1 MNEVADQRRSEP
13 AEDELGPPPDRAAR
27 RDRAPAK
34 PPHARGRW
42 LFAAVAFLPLVGGV
56 AFGAREHY
64 TAQRDVQSFAQERR
78 DFVPTVRVAQVRASD
93 STDTVT
99 QPATTLAFEAANI
112 FARATGYIET
122 RKVDIGDH
130 VKAGDLL
137 AQITAPELDHQ
148 IAQAQ
153 ATLAQNQA
161 TLRQTIA
168 SRDLARVTS
177 ERDGKLVQQGWVTL
191 QQGDTDRLTLQAQE
205 AAIGVAESNVAA
217 QQALLRVLGQQ
228 KDYQRVVAPF
238 DGVITQRNVDNGSLV
253 QAGSTFMFTLMHSNV
268 IRVQVNVPQD
278 AVFGLTPGVEALIR
292 VPELPD
298 RVFHGKVTRIA
309 NALAPGTRTL
319 LTEIDI
325 PNPDGVL
332 SPGLYCTVEL
342 HIPRKAPSLIVPAD
356 AVVADHDGLHVAVV
370 KNGTV
375 HLQSIQVARD
385 FGTEVEVRDGI
396 AAGDTVV
403 LNPPVELADGGKV
416 QPNTTV
422 AQNGK

>member
-1 MNEVADQRRSEP
+1 MNEGADWHPPELAEQEP
-13 AEDELGPPPDRAAR
+13 AAPPERVAR
-27 RDRAPAK
+27 RAPAPAK
-34 PPHARGRW
+34 PPHTRGRW
-42 LFAAVAFLPLVGGV
+42 LFAVVAFLPLVGGV

-64 TAQRDVQSFAQERR
+64 KAQRDVQSFAQGRR

-93 STDTVT
+93 STVTVT

-112 FARATGYIET
+112 FARASGYIET

-130 VKAGDLL
+130 VKAGALL
-137 AQITAPELDHQ
+137 AKITAPELDHQ

-161 TLRQTIA
+161 TLQQTIA
-168 SRDLARVTS
+168 SRDLAQVTN

-191 QQGDTDRLTLQAQE
+191 QQGDTDRLTLQAQQ
-205 AAIGVAESNVAA
+205 AAIGVAQSNVAA
-217 QQALLRVLGQQ
+217 QQALLKMLGQQ
-228 KDYQRVVAPF
+228 RDYLSVVAPF
-238 DGVITQRNVDNGSLV
+238 NGIITQRNIDNGSLV
-253 QAGSTFMFTLMHSNV
+253 QAGSTFMFTLMQSDV

-278 AVFGLTPGVEALIR
+278 AVFGLAPGVDALIR
-292 VPELPD
+292 VPELPNQ
-298 RVFHGKVTRIA
+298 VFHGKVTRMA

-356 AVVADHDGLHVAVV
+356 AVVADHDGLHVVV
-370 KNGTV
+370 LKNGKV
-375 HLQSIQVARD
+375 HLQTVKVARD
-385 FGTEVEVRDGI
+385 FGTEVEVRDGVEP
-396 AAGDTVV
+396 GDTVV
-403 LNPPVELADGGKV
+403 LNPMVELADGSRVK
-416 QPNTTV
+416 PDTTV
-422 AQNGK
+422 AENAK